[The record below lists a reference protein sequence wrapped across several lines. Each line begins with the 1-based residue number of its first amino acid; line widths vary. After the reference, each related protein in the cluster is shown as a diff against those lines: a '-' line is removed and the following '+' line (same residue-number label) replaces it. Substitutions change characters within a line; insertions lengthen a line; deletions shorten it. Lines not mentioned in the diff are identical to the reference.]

1 MEFIGHLRSSQ
12 RYSSLRQ
19 DWFLP
24 TRVYL
29 QKRKS
34 KKKSPKRPANK
45 PVLNYQYSHS
55 VVSAPSAES
64 LHKSVTD
71 KKNLTE
77 TQGTLNSEFL
87 HLSES
92 VIRRWF
98 FYFLGWVWLVTL
110 TQLKM
115 GVRLRR
121 TDPTTMLRKKEFRL
135 SFTTWSRRS
144 SSPSKYSTLSW

>member
-92 VIRRWF
+92 VIRR
-98 FYFLGWVWLVTL
+98 
-110 TQLKM
+110 
-115 GVRLRR
+115 
-121 TDPTTMLRKKEFRL
+121 
-135 SFTTWSRRS
+135 
-144 SSPSKYSTLSW
+144 

>member
-71 KKNLTE
+71 KKTWPKHKERWTVNSSIC
-77 TQGTLNSEFL
+77 LN
-87 HLSES
+87 
-92 VIRRWF
+92 
-98 FYFLGWVWLVTL
+98 
-110 TQLKM
+110 QL
-115 GVRLRR
+115 L
-121 TDPTTMLRKKEFRL
+121 DAD
-135 SFTTWSRRS
+135 SFTFSVEYGW
-144 SSPSKYSTLSW
+144 